1 MHFLYLQLV
10 IGLKFVDLLANA
22 STVSG
27 GKRHGLEALG
37 QVELDIASLKI
48 MVVDAH
54 AAWESSGLRVN
65 GPLALPFA
73 TPETRK
79 VKVDARNVD
88 LKLAIRVKT
97 KTCSGGA
104 VPVSAGDVMFDRIL
118 YLKPKDIFMKSYL

>member
-10 IGLKFVDLLANA
+10 IGLEFVDLLANT

-54 AAWESSGLRVN
+54 AAWESSGLGVN
-65 GPLALPFA
+65 SPLALPFA

-97 KTCSGGA
+97 ETCSGGA
-104 VPVSAGDVMFDRIL
+104 VSVSAGNVMFNRLL
-118 YLKPKDIFMKSYL
+118 YLKPKDISMKSYL